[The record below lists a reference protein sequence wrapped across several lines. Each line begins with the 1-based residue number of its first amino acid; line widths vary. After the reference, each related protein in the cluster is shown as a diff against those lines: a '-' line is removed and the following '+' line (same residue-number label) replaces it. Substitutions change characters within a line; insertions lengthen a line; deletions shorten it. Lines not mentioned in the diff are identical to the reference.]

1 MMQRG
6 EGAPSAAGDKKRARL
21 HKNILIM
28 AGEQLF
34 CAAVLFAAYGIGLF
48 FFRWLNIAL
57 AALLGA
63 GAFIGYLFCSV
74 KDRPDGLFFFP
85 ALFSA
90 GAGLAIAAYFC
101 EVGNNFFRNWPILAG
116 AAGVIFLNAFLLC
129 FDWGA
134 RGFVVQ
140 NVLSTLL
147 LCGVLAAS
155 IVCFC
160 RWNAA
165 RGALLYREAALVG
178 LYLFFVLAGEV
189 LYIWFGGDYRH
200 AMNLSYCAAFF
211 IVFFVILLIVTEG
224 DAGDAVA
231 DAIVPSSA
239 DTSSQKRIKKHR

>member
-1 MMQRG
+1 M
-6 EGAPSAAGDKKRARL
+6 
-21 HKNILIM
+21 
-28 AGEQLF
+28 
-34 CAAVLFAAYGIGLF
+34 
-48 FFRWLNIAL
+48 
-57 AALLGA
+57 
-63 GAFIGYLFCSV
+63 
-74 KDRPDGLFFFP
+74 
-85 ALFSA
+85 
-90 GAGLAIAAYFC
+90 
-101 EVGNNFFRNWPILAG
+101 
-116 AAGVIFLNAFLLC
+116 
-129 FDWGA
+129 
-134 RGFVVQ
+134 Q

-160 RWNAA
+160 RWNGAQ
-165 RGALLYREAALVG
+165 GALLYREAALVG

-239 DTSSQKRIKKHR
+239 DASSQKRIKKHR